1 MPKYLGKQI
10 FAHGRSPKEDQKQS
24 TEGEKKGK
32 KDWTMVITMAK
43 LHIAHASRL
52 GQKWI
57 MVKTIA
63 SYARKAAWAKSFF
76 FTKADFLLFTASV
89 RSRSLGQ
96 PLVTGVFF
104 PYFNPSGINY
114 FCISISFKSRHENMI
129 GFYSRQPLQKW
140 ASPCKTSAWYWIS
153 GKNIGKSQFW
163 VRKNLGS
170 PGRIY
175 IPGLGQSVH

>member
-10 FAHGRSPKEDQKQS
+10 FAHGRSPKVDQKQS

-43 LHIAHASRL
+43 LRIAHASRL

-76 FTKADFLLFTASV
+76 
-89 RSRSLGQ
+89 
-96 PLVTGVFF
+96 
-104 PYFNPSGINY
+104 
-114 FCISISFKSRHENMI
+114 
-129 GFYSRQPLQKW
+129 LQKRIFYFLRP
-140 ASPCKTSAWYWIS
+140 AFGRGAWT
-153 GKNIGKSQFW
+153 N
-163 VRKNLGS
+163 
-170 PGRIY
+170 P
-175 IPGLGQSVH
+175 